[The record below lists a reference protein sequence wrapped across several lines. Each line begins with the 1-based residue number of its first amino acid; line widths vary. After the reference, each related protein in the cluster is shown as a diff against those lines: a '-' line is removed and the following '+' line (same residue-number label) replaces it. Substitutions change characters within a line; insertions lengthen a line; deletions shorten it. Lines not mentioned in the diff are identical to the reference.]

1 MKHLD
6 EYRDEA
12 LTRKLLDELAATVT
26 QPWKL
31 MEVCG
36 GQTHSIMKSGLHEL
50 LPSQIELVH
59 GPGCPVCVTPLE
71 LIDKAIAL
79 ASRPD
84 VIFTSYGDMLRVPGS
99 QRDLFSVKAAGGDVR
114 IVYSP
119 LDALKIAA
127 DHPDKT
133 VVFFAIGFETTAPAN
148 AMAVAQAKHLGLD
161 NFVVLVSHVTV
172 PPVIA
177 GLMEEPE
184 VLVDGFLAAGH
195 VCAVMGYW
203 EYGPLAE
210 KYHIPIVVTGFEPV
224 DLVRGI
230 LMAVKQLEEGRHE
243 VENAYERSVSL
254 EGNLPA
260 QAIINQVF
268 EMCDRKWRGIGTIPM
283 SGYRLRDEYAAFDA
297 EQRFPDVGA
306 ISHAGIEPVHQRP
319 DPSGPPQAL
328 RMPGL
333 RQGMHP
339 PDAAG
344 RDDGL
349 VRGGV
354 RGLLPL
360 RALPRSRRRSGDP
373 LVLSLGYSQGVH
385 LSALRTENRER

>member
-6 EYRDEA
+6 EYRDGA

-36 GQTHSIMKSGLHEL
+36 GQTHSIMKSGLHDL
-50 LPSQIELVH
+50 LPPQIELVH

-119 LDALKIAA
+119 LDALKIAQA
-127 DHPDKT
+127 NPDKS

-148 AMAVAQAKHLGLD
+148 AMAVAQAKAQGLD
-161 NFVVLVSHVTV
+161 NFAVLVSHVTV

-177 GLMEEPE
+177 GLMEEPD
-184 VLVDGFLAAGH
+184 VQVDGFLAAGH

-203 EYGPLAE
+203 EYPPLAE

-224 DLVRGI
+224 DLVHGI
-230 LMAVKQLEEGRHE
+230 LMAVKQLEAGRRE
-243 VENAYERSVSL
+243 VENAYERSVSF
-254 EGNLPA
+254 EGNKPA

-283 SGYRLRDEYAAFDA
+283 SGYRLRAEYAAFDA

-306 ISHAGIEPVHQRP
+306 IQTAESRLCI
-319 DPSGPPQAL
+319 SGLILQGRHKPFECPAFGKECTPQTPLGAT
-328 RMPGL
+328 MVSSEGAC
-333 RQGMHP
+333 
-339 PDAAG
+339 AAYYRYG
-344 RDDGL
+344 RYRDT
-349 VRGGV
+349 V
-354 RGLLPL
+354 
-360 RALPRSRRRSGDP
+360 AEAETKS
-373 LVLSLGYSQGVH
+373 
-385 LSALRTENRER
+385 T